1 MKVLY
6 VSDLDG
12 TLLNENSSI
21 SEQSLSILNTLI
33 KKGVAFT
40 FATARSLHSA
50 AKVTKGLQLK
60 LPLIVYNGV
69 YVLDAKDHHIL
80 AQQEFTKQQL
90 EQILRIGDAYRQ
102 LSLIHI

>member
-33 KKGVAFT
+33 KKRGSIYVCHGTILT
-40 FATARSLHSA
+40 FSSQGHKRLTAETS
-50 AKVTKGLQLK
+50 TNC
-60 LPLIVYNGV
+60 I
-69 YVLDAKDHHIL
+69 
-80 AQQEFTKQQL
+80 
-90 EQILRIGDAYRQ
+90 
-102 LSLIHI
+102 

>member
-33 KKGVAFT
+33 K
-40 FATARSLHSA
+40 
-50 AKVTKGLQLK
+50 
-60 LPLIVYNGV
+60 
-69 YVLDAKDHHIL
+69 
-80 AQQEFTKQQL
+80 
-90 EQILRIGDAYRQ
+90 
-102 LSLIHI
+102 